1 LFCWLF
7 GLTISGEV
15 ADGADVFGC
24 EIGAGGLGSTKAP
37 RWPQPVT
44 RVVAKTAAAPT
55 TMIGLFMN
63 LILVVSDMPK
73 SFADEVDVV
82 FKRIEDSLDALDLG
96 IEAFRQ
102 GPVLEIEF
110 EDDSKIVVN
119 SQAAMQEIWLAAKAG
134 GFHFKLQEG
143 RWLDTRSGEEFF
155 AMLSRFCSMQSDQA
169 VIIA

>member
-1 LFCWLF
+1 
-7 GLTISGEV
+7 
-15 ADGADVFGC
+15 
-24 EIGAGGLGSTKAP
+24 
-37 RWPQPVT
+37 
-44 RVVAKTAAAPT
+44 
-55 TMIGLFMN
+55 MN
-63 LILVVSDMPK
+63 LILVVSDMSK

-134 GFHFKLQEG
+134 GFHFKLHER

-155 AMLSRFCSMQSDQA
+155 AMLSRFCSMQADQA
-169 VIIA
+169 VIIS